1 MTTIPPL
8 STRAIQSPELAS
20 LQLART
26 SRWLHRLAKI
36 LCLLLPVSLAS
47 LVLVPWQQSVLGTG
61 RVITYDPIHRTQE
74 VDAPISGRIVNI
86 REGLVEGTRVH
97 KGDLLME
104 IEVIDPMLR
113 FQLDEQMAATRRK
126 LETEKTIVEAY
137 VQQVEAAMT
146 IRDLTIASQDGYV
159 KSTRE
164 KLQAEEQKVIQ
175 AEAAYDQAE
184 KDRLRRKELFE
195 KKVESRYEWELSERK
210 AAEEQAKL
218 KQSRFLLESART
230 ELSAKMA
237 ERDYKIREADA
248 KIDSVRAIY
257 EKSKGDVAS
266 SEKEIAD
273 IKGKQTLQV
282 QAVTAPIDGFVLR
295 LMGFQGGTIV
305 SAGRPLLELV
315 PATIDRAVEIKI
327 HGNDV
332 PLAASRN
339 ADGTA
344 RKVRLQFEGWPA
356 VQFSG
361 WPSVAVGTFGGRI
374 AVVDSTDDGMG
385 KFRVLVLPDPDDPH
399 EWPTS
404 EVLRQGVRVNGWVL
418 LDKVLLGQEL
428 WRQLNGFPPV
438 VSSTEQAKF
447 KEDKLLR
454 GKK

>member
-1 MTTIPPL
+1 M
-8 STRAIQSPELAS
+8 
-20 LQLART
+20 
-26 SRWLHRLAKI
+26 
-36 LCLLLPVSLAS
+36 SLAS
-47 LVLVPWQQSVLGTG
+47 FVFVPWQQSVLGTG
-61 RVITYDPIHRTQE
+61 RVITYDPIHRMQE

-86 REGLVEGTRVH
+86 REGLLEGTRVQ
-97 KGDLLME
+97 KGDPLME

-113 FQLDEQMAATRRK
+113 FQLEEQMAATRRK
-126 LETEKTIVEAY
+126 LETEQTIVEAY
-137 VQQVEAAMT
+137 AQQVEAAMT
-146 IRDLTIASQDGYV
+146 IRDLTITSQNDYV

-210 AAEEQAKL
+210 AAEELAKL
-218 KQSRFLLESART
+218 KQSKFLLESART

-248 KIDSVRAIY
+248 KIDSARAIY
-257 EKSKGDVAS
+257 EKAKGDVAS

-273 IKGKQTLQV
+273 IKGKQTLQI
-282 QAVTAPIDGFVLR
+282 QPVTAPIDGFVLR

-315 PATIDRAVEIKI
+315 PATIDRAVEIKL

-339 ADGTA
+339 PDGTA

-385 KFRVLVLPDPDDPH
+385 KFRVLVLPDPDDPN
-399 EWPTS
+399 EWPS
-404 EVLRQGVRVNGWVL
+404 SDVLRQGVRVNGWVL
-418 LDKVLLGQEL
+418 LDEVRLGQEL
-428 WRQLNGFPPV
+428 WRQINGFPPV
-438 VSSTEQAKF
+438 VSSTEQAKL

>member
-1 MTTIPPL
+1 
-8 STRAIQSPELAS
+8 
-20 LQLART
+20 
-26 SRWLHRLAKI
+26 
-36 LCLLLPVSLAS
+36 
-47 LVLVPWQQSVLGTG
+47 
-61 RVITYDPIHRTQE
+61 
-74 VDAPISGRIVNI
+74 
-86 REGLVEGTRVH
+86 
-97 KGDLLME
+97 
-104 IEVIDPMLR
+104 
-113 FQLDEQMAATRRK
+113 
-126 LETEKTIVEAY
+126 
-137 VQQVEAAMT
+137 MT
-146 IRDLTIASQDGYV
+146 IRDLTITSQNDYV

-210 AAEEQAKL
+210 AAEELAKL
-218 KQSRFLLESART
+218 KQSKFLLESART

-248 KIDSVRAIY
+248 KIDSARAIY
-257 EKSKGDVAS
+257 EKAKGDVAS

-273 IKGKQTLQV
+273 IKGKQTLQI
-282 QAVTAPIDGFVLR
+282 QPVTAPIDGFVLR

-315 PATIDRAVEIKI
+315 PATIDRAVEIKL

-339 ADGTA
+339 PDGTA

-385 KFRVLVLPDPDDPH
+385 KFRVLVLPDPDDPN
-399 EWPTS
+399 EWPS
-404 EVLRQGVRVNGWVL
+404 SDVLRQGVRVNGWVL
-418 LDKVLLGQEL
+418 LDEVRLGQEL
-428 WRQLNGFPPV
+428 WRQINGFPPV
-438 VSSTEQAKF
+438 VSSTEQAKL

>member
-1 MTTIPPL
+1 M
-8 STRAIQSPELAS
+8 
-20 LQLART
+20 
-26 SRWLHRLAKI
+26 HRLARF

-47 LVLVPWQQSVLGTG
+47 FVFVPWQQSVLGTG
-61 RVITYDPIHRTQE
+61 RVITYDPIHRMQE
-74 VDAPISGRIVNI
+74 VNAPISGRIVNI
-86 REGLVEGTRVH
+86 REGLLEGTRVQ
-97 KGDLLME
+97 KGDPLME

-113 FQLDEQMAATRRK
+113 FQLEEQMAATRRK
-126 LETEKTIVEAY
+126 LETEQTIVEAY
-137 VQQVEAAMT
+137 AQQVEAAMT
-146 IRDLTIASQDGYV
+146 IRDLTITSQNDYV

-210 AAEEQAKL
+210 AAEELAKL
-218 KQSRFLLESART
+218 KQSKFLLESART

-248 KIDSVRAIY
+248 KIDSARAIY
-257 EKSKGDVAS
+257 EKAKGDVAS

-273 IKGKQTLQV
+273 IKGKQTLQI
-282 QAVTAPIDGFVLR
+282 QPVTAPIDGFVLR

-315 PATIDRAVEIKI
+315 PATIDRAVEIKL

-339 ADGTA
+339 PDGTA

-385 KFRVLVLPDPDDPH
+385 KFRVLVLPDPDDPN
-399 EWPTS
+399 EWPS
-404 EVLRQGVRVNGWVL
+404 SDVLRQGVRVNGWVL
-418 LDKVLLGQEL
+418 LDEVRLGQEL
-428 WRQLNGFPPV
+428 WRQINGFPPV
-438 VSSTEQAKF
+438 VSSTEQAKL

>member
-1 MTTIPPL
+1 MTTMAPVSQTL
-8 STRAIQSPELAS
+8 ERAPELAS

-26 SRWLHRLAKI
+26 SRWVHRLAKL

-47 LVLVPWQQSVLGTG
+47 LLLVPWQQSVVGAG
-61 RVITYDPIHRTQE
+61 RVVTYDPIHRAQE
-74 VDAPISGRIVNI
+74 IDASISGRIVNI
-86 REGLVEGTRVH
+86 REGLVEGTRVR

-104 IEVIDPMLR
+104 IEVIDPLLK
-113 FQLDEQMAATRRK
+113 FQLEEQLAASLRK

-137 VQQVEAAMT
+137 AEQVKAATT
-146 IRDLTIASQDGYV
+146 IRDLTITAQDGYV
-159 KSTRE
+159 QAARE

-175 AEAAYDQAE
+175 AEAAWDQAE
-184 KDRLRRKELFE
+184 KDRLRRKDLFE
-195 KKVESRYEWELSERK
+195 KKVESRYEWELAERK
-210 AAEEQAKL
+210 AAEELAKL
-218 KQSRFLLESART
+218 KQSKFLLKSAET

-248 KIDSVRAIY
+248 KIDSTRAVY

-282 QAVTAPIDGFVLR
+282 QPVVAPIDGYVLR
-295 LMGFQGGTIV
+295 LRGFQGGTIV
-305 SAGRPLLELV
+305 SAGQPLLELV
-315 PATIDRAVEIKI
+315 PATLDRAVEIKI

-332 PLAASRN
+332 PLVASRN
-339 ADGTA
+339 ADGTP

-356 VQFSG
+356 VQFAG
-361 WPSVAVGTFGGRI
+361 WPSVAIGTFGGRI
-374 AVVDSTDDGMG
+374 AVVDSTDDGLG
-385 KFRVLVLPDPDDPH
+385 KFRVLILPDPDDPH
-399 EWPTS
+399 NWPSS

-418 LDKVLLGQEL
+418 LDQVRLGQEL

-438 VSSTEQAKF
+438 VSPAEQAKM
-447 KEDKLLR
+447 KEEKLLR